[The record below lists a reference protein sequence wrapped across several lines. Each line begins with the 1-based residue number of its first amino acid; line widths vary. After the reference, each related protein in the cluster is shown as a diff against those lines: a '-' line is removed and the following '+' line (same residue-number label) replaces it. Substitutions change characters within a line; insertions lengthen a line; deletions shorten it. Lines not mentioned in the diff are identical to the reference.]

1 MNSYSLCEIM
11 YDFLNIKHSL
21 VLIYLNSIE
30 NWAAVSLKSNSL
42 IQERVSPPGKILAY
56 DAQSSYGKPLSR
68 VAARFG
74 APSGAYGSLAGA
86 AAASAGLLLIIMETV
101 TL

>member
-1 MNSYSLCEIM
+1 M

-21 VLIYLNSIE
+21 VLICLIVIE
-30 NWAAVSLKSNSL
+30 DMILSPSKSAINTRCMSNWAQTEPSDF
-42 IQERVSPPGKILAY
+42 I
-56 DAQSSYGKPLSR
+56 AQSSYGKPLSR
-68 VAARFG
+68 VAARLG